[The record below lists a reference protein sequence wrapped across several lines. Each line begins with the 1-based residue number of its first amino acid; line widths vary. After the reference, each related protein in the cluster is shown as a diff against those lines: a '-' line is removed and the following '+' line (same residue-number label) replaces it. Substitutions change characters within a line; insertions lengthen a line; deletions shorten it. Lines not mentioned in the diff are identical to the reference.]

1 MNIPEAATFADAL
14 DGLGAGLFLVDKTG
28 RIIHAN
34 ASGHAMLQERS
45 VLREGDGRL
54 VPCEVHAA
62 TALKE
67 LFAIVGGGD
76 GVFGGKPIAVPLRT
90 RDGNH
95 YVAHILPLTSG
106 ARRSA
111 SVACPPV
118 AALFVHKAALEAPS
132 PGDVIAKFYNL
143 TASELRVLHAIIDV
157 GGVPETARA
166 LGVSEAT
173 VKTHLHR
180 VFRKTG
186 ASRQADLVKLVAGFS
201 SPLVGGSRPYPIP
214 HRNQSIDERG
224 TGRIAAAV

>member
-14 DGLGAGLFLVDKTG
+14 DGLGAGLFFVDKTG

-34 ASGHAMLQERS
+34 ASGQAMLRERS

-67 LFAIVGGGD
+67 LFAIVGSGD
-76 GVFGGKPIAVPLRT
+76 GVVGAKPIAVPLST

-106 ARRSA
+106 ACRSA
-111 SVACPPV
+111 SAACPPV
-118 AALFVHKAALEAPS
+118 AALFVHKATLEAPS

-143 TASELRVLHAIIDV
+143 TASELRVLHAIVDV

-180 VFRKTG
+180 LFRKTG

-201 SPLVGGSRPYPIP
+201 SPLVGRSRPCPIP
-214 HRNQSIDERG
+214 HRDQSNDGRD
-224 TGRIAAAV
+224 TGRIAATV